1 MAQVPYTPPSFEV
14 DKFNCPHCKAFAQQ
28 YWHNVNMQRYGYGG
42 GSAVEPLRISQC
54 AHCSKI
60 CYWLDDKLL
69 YPKTRTAPP
78 PNPDLSDEIKRVYEE
93 AAGIAQES
101 PKGAAA
107 LLRLSIQMLCV
118 ELGEEGENINKDIR
132 SLVGK
137 GLPVEIQ
144 QALDVVRVIGNN
156 AVHPGEIDVDDQP
169 DTVAALFTLINV
181 IADRMITHPKQ
192 IAGLYGGLP
201 ESVRNAIVKR
211 DGGGKS

>member
-1 MAQVPYTPPSFEV
+1 MTQPPYKPPAFEA
-14 DKFNCPHCKAFAQQ
+14 DDFNCPHCKAFAHQ
-28 YWHNVNMQRYGYGG
+28 YWFKTYARHYHTAI
-42 GSAVEPLRISQC
+42 SFEPEDLRISRC
-54 AHCSKI
+54 TRCNGL
-60 CYWLDDKLL
+60 CYWLSGKLL
-69 YPKTRTAPP
+69 FPKIRTAPP
-78 PNPDLSDEIKRVYEE
+78 PNPDLSQEIKGVYEE
-93 AAGIAQES
+93 AASIAPDS

-107 LLRLSIQMLCV
+107 LLRLCIQMLCV
-118 ELGEEGENINKDIR
+118 ELGEEGKNINNDIK

-144 QALDVVRVIGNN
+144 QALDVVRVVGNN
-156 AVHPGEIDVDDQP
+156 AVHPGEINVDDQS

-181 IADRMITHPKQ
+181 ITDRMITHPKQ